1 MSKNNQNKTAAQN
14 GECPKVSS
22 SPQDANVKLNQTL
35 EILRKLPAPNKK
47 REKVS
52 TTVKLV
58 LDNARLRRKTQQL
71 EQDVHRKTQQLE
83 QAVSMYEAQHDT
95 EHKYV
100 NQSFL
105 AARYGCHRSTI
116 YRRIKKG
123 AAAIRTQDQE
133 AQSGDMRSV
142 LYNLADCDKLFG
154 WPR

>member
-47 REKVS
+47 RVKVS

-58 LDNARLRRKTQQL
+58 LDNARLR
-71 EQDVHRKTQQLE
+71 RKTQQLE